1 MSRIDNRWYDDLAD
15 SWWDRDGPVAA
26 LHEVN
31 PVRGGYFLDVLG
43 LETSEGAGPRILDLG
58 CGGGLM
64 AEIYAGAGAWTVGL
78 DPSRQSLQAA
88 RRHQC
93 QLANPLY
100 LAGRGEELPF
110 ADATFDAVCAAD
122 SLEHVAQLERVLDE
136 CVRVLRPGG
145 RFVFDTI
152 NRTFRSRL
160 VMIWAAQNWLRL
172 APAHTHAY
180 EAFIRPEE
188 LRSALERRGMRWG
201 ELRGL
206 SFQQNALR
214 AGWSYWR
221 TRRLGGF
228 RLSDDTGISYLGY
241 AEKPR

>member
-1 MSRIDNRWYDDLAD
+1 MGRIDNRWYDDLAD

-43 LETSEGAGPRILDLG
+43 LETGGGARPRILDLG

-64 AEIYAGAGAWTVGL
+64 AEIYAGAGAGTVGI

-88 RRHQC
+88 RRHHG

-145 RFVFDTI
+145 RLLVADFAPH
-152 NRTFRSRL
+152 RL
-160 VMIWAAQNWLRL
+160 ENMREEH
-172 APAHTHAY
+172 AH
-180 EAFIRPEE
+180 
-188 LRSALERRGMRWG
+188 
-201 ELRGL
+201 
-206 SFQQNALR
+206 
-214 AGWSYWR
+214 
-221 TRRLGGF
+221 RRLGFGDEEVT
-228 RLSDDTGISYLGY
+228 RWYRETGLEIETIRAMEGEPLTVKIWTAVKS
-241 AEKPR
+241 PRRPPDSRVERSQPDHREVASS